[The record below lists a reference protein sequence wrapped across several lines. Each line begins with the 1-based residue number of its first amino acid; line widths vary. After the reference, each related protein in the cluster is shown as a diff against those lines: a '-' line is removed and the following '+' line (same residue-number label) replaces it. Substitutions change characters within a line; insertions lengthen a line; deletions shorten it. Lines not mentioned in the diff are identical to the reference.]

1 MNAPLDSQ
9 PRESPIGWLA
19 MKRAALLLVLPLLL
33 AAAADARPFAYK
45 SKTRFAEIDFTYSAE
60 AAAVPALVKR
70 FRADLARERTRT
82 VACGREE
89 TKIRVESGSEG
100 IACASTTGITTSGQT
115 LRLLSL
121 ASAYWAFTGGAHG
134 NGSTSLLL
142 WDRRAGKEIKFDSL
156 FASRDGYAKVLRDPY
171 CRALAAERKKRR
183 GNDYEPGGVPE
194 FDTCPKFS
202 ELALIPADSKH
213 RGRFDTIHL
222 IAAPYTAGPYAEG
235 DYDIALPVTR
245 RLVAAL

>member
-1 MNAPLDSQ
+1 
-9 PRESPIGWLA
+9 
-19 MKRAALLLVLPLLL
+19 MKRVALLLALPLLV
-33 AAAADARPFAYK
+33 AAAADARPFAYM
-45 SKTRFAEIDFTYSAE
+45 SKTRFAEVDFTYSAE
-60 AAAVPALVKR
+60 AAAIPALVKR

-82 VACGREE
+82 AACGREE

-115 LRLLSL
+115 PRLLSL

-142 WDRRAGKEIKFDSL
+142 WDRHAGKEIAFDSL
-156 FASRDGYAKVLRDPY
+156 FAARDGYTKALRDPY
-171 CRALAAERKKRR
+171 CRALAAERKERR
-183 GNDYEPGGVPE
+183 GDDYEPGGVPE
-194 FDTCPKFS
+194 FDVCPEFS
-202 ELALIPADSKH
+202 ELAVIPADSRH

-235 DYDIALPVTR
+235 EYDIVLPVTG
-245 RLVAAL
+245 RLVAALKPVYRDSFVAQWQ